1 MLIYCDI
8 DQMDNGT
15 EIILNGT
22 YIDAY
27 RNASFDYLALII
39 PLEKSTM
46 KCT

>member
-8 DQMDNGT
+8 DQTDDGS
-15 EIILNGT
+15 EIVLNGT

-27 RNASFDYLALII
+27 RNASIDYLALII
-39 PLEKSTM
+39 PLEKPPT